1 MTLTFC
7 RQAHQTRQPYKR
19 QESSMSE
26 SLVTVADVHAHDRVR
41 DQEPLARKSKPL
53 TKRGGG
59 KKGNPNSGHDHIRVI
74 PYLGIPL

>member
-1 MTLTFC
+1 
-7 RQAHQTRQPYKR
+7 
-19 QESSMSE
+19 MSVKG
-26 SLVTVADVHAHDRVR
+26 LVTAADVHAHDRAR

-53 TKRGGG
+53 KTKGG